1 MTDTLLAYYCNVA
14 GHPNTC
20 DDWHMH
26 RHLINMYVDMLQA
39 QLDAI
44 PDAMAIGKTVQQ
56 AAETGQQSVTGY
68 DYTEYRWKGSAKSAT
83 VEYQPDDIHEV
94 HWNRGARSDGGFWTE
109 DPVIPHN
116 KRRQIF
122 LQDMRAVTAIAY
134 KGICRAHV
142 FVDGEPDIWN
152 EWK

>member
-1 MTDTLLAYYCNVA
+1 MTSDTLLAYYCNVA
-14 GHPNTC
+14 GHPKTC
-20 DDWHMH
+20 DDWRMH
-26 RHLINMYVDMLQA
+26 RNLINLYVEMLKS
-39 QLDAI
+39 QLEHI
-44 PDAMAIGKTVQQ
+44 PDAMAIGKTRQR
-56 AAETGQQSVTGY
+56 ASETGQQSVTGY
-68 DYTEYRWKGSAKSAT
+68 TYKYGEGLTTT

-122 LQDMRAVTAIAY
+122 LQDVRAVTAIAY

-142 FVDGEPDIWN
+142 FVDGEPDVWN